1 MPACDGFEA
10 AQNYL
15 LCWQTIHKKSDSR
28 YIYENELDK
37 ACFQHI
43 MTYGDFKD
51 QPSQTESDKVLR
63 DKAFYIVSN
72 PEYDK
77 YQHGLASIVYKS
89 FDDNA
94 RQIGRGIAKN

>member
-1 MPACDGFEA
+1 M
-10 AQNYL
+10 
-15 LCWQTIHKKSDSR
+15 
-28 YIYENELDK
+28 
-37 ACFQHI
+37 
-43 MTYGDFKD
+43 
-51 QPSQTESDKVLR
+51 LR